1 MGLLT
6 DGNSWD
12 FHFIKP
18 IDNGFELYR
27 APKIT
32 TSTEDNIHLILGIAV
47 VWFFLFYRS
56 FSPLLCWDYSE
67 RRYYVSSSYCSDTG
81 R

>member
-12 FHFIKP
+12 FHYIKP
-18 IDNGFELYR
+18 INNGFELYR
-27 APKIT
+27 APRIT

-47 VWFFLFYRS
+47 A
-56 FSPLLCWDYSE
+56 
-67 RRYYVSSSYCSDTG
+67 
-81 R
+81 